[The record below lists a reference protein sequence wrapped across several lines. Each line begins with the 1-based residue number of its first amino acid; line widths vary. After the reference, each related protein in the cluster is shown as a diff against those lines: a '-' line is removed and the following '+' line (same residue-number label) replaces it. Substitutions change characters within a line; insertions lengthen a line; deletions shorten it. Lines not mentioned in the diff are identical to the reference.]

1 MSRTYES
8 VIIFDSTLAEKQIE
22 DRVERYRATLV
33 GDDGGS
39 FDVDHWGKRKLAY
52 PIQDFEQ
59 AVYAVLRYEAEPD
72 AVKEFDRI
80 ARIDEMVLRHLTV
93 VNPPQAVASSAEE
106 SPEPGEED

>member
-1 MSRTYES
+1 MSRTYET

-22 DRVERYRATLV
+22 DRVERFRTTLV
-33 GDDGGS
+33 GENGGS

-59 AVYAVLRYEAEPD
+59 AVYAVLLYEAEPD

-80 ARIDEMVLRHLTV
+80 ARLDEMVLRHLTV
-93 VNPPQAVASSAEE
+93 VNPPRAASSAEE
-106 SPEPGEED
+106 SAEPGEED